1 MLSQPREPRRRGSR
15 TRVRLLLLIITA
27 LALITLD
34 YGSSGDGAVGTARD
48 GTLDVLGPVRS
59 AVGWVLSPFQN
70 GWRGIADYDELETEN
85 ARLRAELDAVRGED
99 LEVAEL
105 QRHLRA
111 LEMLL
116 EVRGTE
122 SGAPRVVARVIDAP
136 LSNFERTIEIDVG
149 SSDGVTVGMPVE
161 SGSGL
166 VGRVVQVGNSR
177 SRVELLTDP
186 AFGAGVRLVR
196 SGDAGVIEGSGSGEL
211 LTTKFI
217 DLETVVIPGETVV
230 TSGLEGS
237 VFPAGLVVGTVV
249 TARAD
254 PVTGS
259 QEVDVAPAADLE
271 RLDLVQVV
279 LYEPVFIDNRGNPPT
294 TTSTS
299 TTTPVVTIPRPTTS
313 TADVTTTTVAITTS
327 AAPSATTTT
336 ATTTTSSTVPDA
348 TTTTAATTTTS
359 VAEATTTT
367 AAVTTTSAAEA
378 TATTAATTTSSTEG

>member
-70 GWRGIADYDELETEN
+70 GWRGITDYDQLEAEN
-85 ARLRAELDAVRGED
+85 ARLRSELDAVRGED

-105 QRHLRA
+105 QRRLRA
-111 LEMLL
+111 LDMLL
-116 EVRGTE
+116 DVRGTE

-149 SSDGVTVGMPVE
+149 ASDGVSVGMPVE

-186 AFGAGVRLVR
+186 AFAAGVRLVR
-196 SGDAGVIEGSGSGEL
+196 SGDAGVIEGTGTGEL

-279 LYEPVFIDNRGNPPT
+279 LYEPVLIDNRGNPPT

-299 TTTPVVTIPRPTTS
+299 TTTPIVTIPRSTTS
-313 TADVTTTTVAITTS
+313 TTEATATTAAVTTS
-327 AAPSATTTT
+327 AAPSVTTT

-348 TTTTAATTTTS
+348 TTTTATTTSTTAADTTPTTQETTTTTEQATTT
-359 VAEATTTT
+359 VAD
-367 AAVTTTSAAEA
+367 
-378 TATTAATTTSSTEG
+378 TTSSTEG

>member
-1 MLSQPREPRRRGSR
+1 MLQQSREPRRPRSR

-34 YGSSGDGAVGTARD
+34 YGGSDDSAVGTARD
-48 GTLDVLGPVRS
+48 GALDVLGPIRS

-70 GWRGIADYDELETEN
+70 GWRGITDYDELEAEN
-85 ARLRAELDAVRGED
+85 ERLRAQLDELRGED

-105 QRHLRA
+105 QRRLRA
-111 LEMLL
+111 YEQLL
-116 EVRGTE
+116 DVRDTE
-122 SGAPRVVARVIDAP
+122 STAGRVLARVIDAP

-149 SSDGVTVGMPVE
+149 SSDGVEVGMPVE
-161 SGSGL
+161 AGSGL

-196 SGDAGVIEGSGSGEL
+196 SGDAGVIEGNGLGEL

-217 DLETVVIPGETVV
+217 DIETVVIPGETVV

-237 VFPAGLVVGTVV
+237 AFPAGIVVGTVV
-249 TARAD
+249 ASRAD

-279 LYEPVFIDNRGNPPT
+279 LYIPPEIDNRGNPPT

-299 TTTPVVTIPRPTTS
+299 TTVVVTIPRSTT
-313 TADVTTTTVAITTS
+313 TQATTTT
-327 AAPSATTTT
+327 AAQQTTTT
-336 ATTTTSSTVPDA
+336 ATTTTTTTIADS
-348 TTTTAATTTTS
+348 TTTTATTTPADTGQTTS
-359 VAEATTTT
+359 STPAADTTSTTAEPASSSTT
-367 AAVTTTSAAEA
+367 AAGA
-378 TATTAATTTSSTEG
+378 TSSTEG